1 MRFSARVVVFCLTT
15 LSVILSTVP
24 SVADDSTSPAPAAS
38 LAPAANPVPTATPVD
53 QTAYYGVTPRSYE
66 QIPYPDFNYFIG
78 FGGARHIS
86 DFPPPPTFMP
96 LCSVSGI
103 SSPDGL
109 LKGVTDL
116 KGTDLEI
123 TSDITVAYRDL
134 DDLLFRLRACDYY
147 MSIYAWNTRQSAH
160 DEIFNFSWQI
170 GCNSFE
176 NEHSATALSAAAY
189 PLLSTTG
196 TPEQRKQA
204 LAKFLLKY
212 YDQYADLFERVQS
225 CSEIV
230 NNLTYGPN
238 KRRFFCNYGGF
249 MGAVL
254 TASAIAFG
262 KHWGG
267 STSSTQAQVQALGTV
282 MLALPGLCQNA
293 GASPAKGKG

>member
-1 MRFSARVVVFCLTT
+1 MRFNVRVVVFCLITF
-15 LSVILSTVP
+15 SVILSTVP
-24 SVADDSTSPAPAAS
+24 SVADDTATAAPATSPAPAAS
-38 LAPAANPVPTATPVD
+38 PEAAANPPPTAAAVD
-53 QTAYYGVTPRSYE
+53 QTAYYGVTPRSYA
-66 QIPYPDFNYFIG
+66 QIPYPDFYFFIG

-86 DFPPPPTFMP
+86 DFPPPPTYMP

-116 KGTDLEI
+116 KI

-134 DDLLFRLRACDYY
+134 DDLLYRLRACDYY
-147 MSIYAWNTRQSAH
+147 MSIYAWNTRQIPH

-176 NEHSATALSAAAY
+176 NEHSATALSGAAY
-189 PLLSTTG
+189 PLLSTPG

-254 TASAIAFG
+254 TASAVAFG

-267 STSSTQAQVQALGTV
+267 SNSSTQAQVQALGTV
-282 MLALPGLCQNA
+282 MLALPGLCQNF
-293 GASPAKGKG
+293 GASPAK

>member
-1 MRFSARVVVFCLTT
+1 MRFIARVVLFCLTT
-15 LSVILSTVP
+15 LSVLMSTVP
-24 SVADDSTSPAPAAS
+24 SVADSPSPAPAAS
-38 LAPAANPVPTATPVD
+38 LAPAENPAPAAASVD
-53 QTAYYGVTPRSYE
+53 QSAFYGVTPRSYD
-66 QIPYPDFNYFIG
+66 QIPYPDFNFFIG

-123 TSDITVAYRDL
+123 TSDVTVAYRDL
-134 DDLLFRLRACDYY
+134 DDLLYRLRACDYY
-147 MSIYAWNTRQSAH
+147 MSIYAWNTRKIAH
-160 DEIFNFSWQI
+160 DEIFNFSWQT

-176 NEHSATALSAAAY
+176 NEHSATALSGAAY

-204 LAKFLLKY
+204 LAKFLLQY
-212 YDQYADLFERVQS
+212 YDQYADLFERVES

-230 NNLTYGPN
+230 SNLTYGAN
-238 KRRFFCNYGGF
+238 KRRFFCNYGGLL
-249 MGAVL
+249 GATL
-254 TASAIAFG
+254 TASAVAFG

-267 STSSTQAQVQALGTV
+267 SNSSTQAQVQALGTV
-282 MLALPGLCQNA
+282 MLALPGVCQNA